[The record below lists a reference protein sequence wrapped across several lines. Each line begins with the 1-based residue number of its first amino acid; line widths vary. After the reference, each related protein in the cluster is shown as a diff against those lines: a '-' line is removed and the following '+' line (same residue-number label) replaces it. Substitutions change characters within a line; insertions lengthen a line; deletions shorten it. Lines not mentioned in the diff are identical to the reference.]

1 VASQAISSDLKARAG
16 VRQTDGISILAAS
29 TNAEM
34 DDDNDDSKK
43 SKDSQDACGQRF
55 PLGASYCARPFG

>member
-1 VASQAISSDLKARAG
+1 VASRAISFNLKARAG

-34 DDDNDDSKK
+34 DDDNDDTKK
-43 SKDSQDACGQRF
+43 SSNAQ
-55 PLGASYCARPFG
+55 ASTPKAAISRMASAMLKI